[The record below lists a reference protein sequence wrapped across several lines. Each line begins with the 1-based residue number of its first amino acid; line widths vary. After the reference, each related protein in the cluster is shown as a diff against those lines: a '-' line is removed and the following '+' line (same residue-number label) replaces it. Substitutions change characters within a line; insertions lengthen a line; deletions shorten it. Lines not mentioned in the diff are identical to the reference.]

1 MQGAHKNIL
10 YATWVMVFKISLHY
24 DKTVDLSIYENFEY
38 AAWIGESVLK
48 ENIKVRGRVNK

>member
-1 MQGAHKNIL
+1 
-10 YATWVMVFKISLHY
+10 MVFKISMRY